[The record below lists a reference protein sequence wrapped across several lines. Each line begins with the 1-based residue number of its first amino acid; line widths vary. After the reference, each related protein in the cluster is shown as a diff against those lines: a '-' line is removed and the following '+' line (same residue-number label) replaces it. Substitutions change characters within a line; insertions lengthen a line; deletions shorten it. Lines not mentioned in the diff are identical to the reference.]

1 MLTAFFFGAR
11 YFVRSGCAFSP
22 SDIRRRRFARLGVA
36 FRVNAAPKLGAR
48 KGDSTDHDGVYAPI
62 GACVPIAT

>member
-36 FRVNAAPKLGAR
+36 FG
-48 KGDSTDHDGVYAPI
+48 
-62 GACVPIAT
+62 